1 MHLNDSA
8 AVPYESVLPQTQLSK
23 NVIAQMG
30 GEGKSLYS
38 TETWDLLIHTPE
50 EKLHWAFKKMNA
62 TEWAQV
68 WWKTRMI
75 MEKWPDVKI
84 RQIGLEKIVLI

>member
-1 MHLNDSA
+1 
-8 AVPYESVLPQTQLSK
+8 
-23 NVIAQMG
+23 MG

-38 TETWDLLIHTPE
+38 TEMWDLLIHTPG
-50 EKLHWAFKKMNA
+50 EKTTLNFLKMNA

-75 MEKWPDVKI
+75 MEKWPDIKI
-84 RQIGLEKIVLI
+84 KQVGLEKIVLILNFS